1 MRIPCESCKLACGCS
16 TRAEFKAQWV
26 LSLFGHGMMLECQFY
41 EPRWCRGL
49 EGVAA

>member
-1 MRIPCESCKLACGCS
+1 MPCEGCKHHGCREMGQFS
-16 TRAEFKAQWV
+16 HRWV
-26 LSLFGHGMMLECQFY
+26 IGRYVEGVEVECIDY